1 MKEILAELFE
11 FNRRIRHGEVLSE
24 ADSERFL
31 ELKAMADEFIG
42 SIDND
47 YVAECLTQR
56 YIKANP
62 WASIADDMGQLTN
75 EAVRKCCS
83 RAIKRYS

>member
-11 FNRRIRHGEVLSE
+11 FNRRIRHGEILSE
-24 ADSERFL
+24 SDNERFL
-31 ELKAMADEFIG
+31 ELKAMADEFID

-47 YVAECLTQR
+47 YAADCLRER
-56 YIKANP
+56 YIRARP
-62 WASIADDMGQLTN
+62 WASIADEMGQLTN
-75 EAVRKCCS
+75 DAVRKCCS